1 VGQLLTSEIGVYS
14 VAAGFAFLL
23 LCALLALPQIQRW
36 TGRADLLA
44 PRAYVEVASI
54 AFATFLLCNL
64 AMELFF
70 RLSSASYEWFDY
82 ARYTLAIMAAYNYTM
97 GSPWELSRTTSLVLL
112 CVYVYVIV
120 AWFAHFKRAPR
131 ELLHLFTGLSFAAL
145 ISVKSTIMR
154 SEAGHMMLA

>member
-1 VGQLLTSEIGVYS
+1 IFSVCFLLDGITSIRQGTVLLSMVALARILEVPRAYRRWLSIAIGLLWFVGQLLTSEIGVYS

-23 LCALLALPQIQRW
+23 LCALLALPPIQRW
-36 TGRADLLA
+36 IGRADLLA

-112 CVYVYVIV
+112 C
-120 AWFAHFKRAPR
+120 
-131 ELLHLFTGLSFAAL
+131 
-145 ISVKSTIMR
+145 
-154 SEAGHMMLA
+154 